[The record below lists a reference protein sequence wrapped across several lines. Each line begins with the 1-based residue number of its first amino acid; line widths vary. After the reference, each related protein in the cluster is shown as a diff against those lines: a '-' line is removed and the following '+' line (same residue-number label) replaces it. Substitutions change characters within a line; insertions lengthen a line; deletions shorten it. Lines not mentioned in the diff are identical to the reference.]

1 MNPLP
6 KTTPKTVAVYVR
18 SLESQL
24 AALRKIEAEYLA
36 VKPPEMPITYRRY
49 EHNVQIGHC
58 WVTISAIPMREH
70 YGGDSFKNRQFAWFW
85 RVSYNLHDPS
95 MEWSE
100 IESRAQDM
108 LNSIS
113 YDTLRENHA
122 RMEVLR
128 DYQHDMDYF
137 DPPFERV
144 LRDATEVAEIVN
156 REYFA

>member
-49 EHNVQIGHC
+49 EHNVTIGRC
-58 WVTISAIPMREH
+58 WITVSAVPMSDYYGVEH
-70 YGGDSFKNRQFAWFW
+70 RKDRKFAWFW
-85 RVSYNLHDPS
+85 RVSYPLHDPS
-95 MEWSE
+95 MPHES
-100 IESRAQDM
+100 IECQAAEM
-108 LNSIS
+108 LSAS
-113 YDTLRENHA
+113 YDVLRQVHG
-122 RMEVLR
+122 RMEVSR

-137 DPPFERV
+137 DPSFERV